1 MNLLKQ
7 VVGIDVSKNTLDISL
22 GRLQL
27 DLTIELHSYKVFKNT
42 LNGFE
47 FLLEWVKKNTIVEME
62 LLFVMEAT
70 GVYHQKLAYFLDG
83 LNQKVSIVLPNKVSN
98 YIRTLENKTITD
110 KSCSQAIARFGLERK
125 LSIWVKPKDIYKRI
139 CQLTR
144 ERDQVVAER
153 VIVKNQLHA
162 EKSESEP
169 HENTLL
175 RLKERIVFLTNQENE
190 IKKDINILVINDQE
204 LKRKVELVCSI
215 PSVGKMTA
223 IVILGETN
231 GFELIRNKKQLV
243 SYAGLDVIDK
253 ESGTSVKKKP
263 KISKK
268 GNRHIRKSLYM
279 PSLSAIKY
287 NNESKDLFIRIV
299 SKNGLKMKGLVAV
312 QRKLLELIY
321 TVCKTDTPYLENYEK
336 NKKNRVL
343 SETET
348 LYAG

>member
-1 MNLLKQ
+1 MILLKQ
-7 VVGIDVSKNTLDISL
+7 VVGIDVSKDTLDVSL
-22 GRLQL
+22 GRLNL
-27 DLTIELHSYKVFKNT
+27 DLFIELHSYKVFKNT
-42 LNGFE
+42 DTGFK
-47 FLLEWVKKNTIVEME
+47 LLIDWVTSNTINQVEV
-62 LLFVMEAT
+62 LYVMEAT
-70 GVYHQKLAYFLDG
+70 GVYHQKLAYYLDL
-83 LNQKVSIVLPNKVSN
+83 LNQKVSIVLPNKISN

-110 KSCSQAIARFGLERK
+110 KTCSQAIARFGLERQ
-125 LSIWVKPKDIYKRI
+125 LSLWVKPKDVYKRI

-144 ERDQVVAER
+144 ERDQVVDER

-162 EKSESEP
+162 EKSEAEP
-169 HENTLL
+169 HENTLV

-190 IKKDINILVINDQE
+190 IKKDINILVLNDQE
-204 LKRKVELVCSI
+204 LKRKVELACSI

-268 GNRHIRKSLYM
+268 GNRHIRKSLFM
-279 PSLSAIKY
+279 PSLSAIKH

-321 TVCKTDTPYLENYEK
+321 TVCKTDTPYIENYEE

>member
-1 MNLLKQ
+1 
-7 VVGIDVSKNTLDISL
+7 
-22 GRLQL
+22 
-27 DLTIELHSYKVFKNT
+27 
-42 LNGFE
+42 
-47 FLLEWVKKNTIVEME
+47 
-62 LLFVMEAT
+62 
-70 GVYHQKLAYFLDG
+70 
-83 LNQKVSIVLPNKVSN
+83 
-98 YIRTLENKTITD
+98 
-110 KSCSQAIARFGLERK
+110 
-125 LSIWVKPKDIYKRI
+125 
-139 CQLTR
+139 
-144 ERDQVVAER
+144 
-153 VIVKNQLHA
+153 
-162 EKSESEP
+162 
-169 HENTLL
+169 
-175 RLKERIVFLTNQENE
+175 
-190 IKKDINILVINDQE
+190 
-204 LKRKVELVCSI
+204 
-215 PSVGKMTA
+215 MTA

-268 GNRHIRKSLYM
+268 GNRHIRKSLFM

-312 QRKLLELIY
+312 QRKLLELIF
-321 TVCKTDTPYLENYEK
+321 TVCKTDTPYIENYEE